1 MRTVFSKYACRRK
14 FAELMAYHILGDKN
28 GIKRFPV
35 VYQKRV
41 ADKIRRH
48 HRTSRP
54 GLDRFLDARRIHL
67 VDLFK
72 KMRLDEGSFL

>member
-1 MRTVFSKYACRRK
+1 MRTVLSKHPCRRK
-14 FAELMAYHILGDKN
+14 FAKLVAHHILGDKN
-28 GIKRFPV
+28 GIKRLPV

-41 ADKIRRH
+41 TDKVRRH
-48 HRTSRP
+48 HRASRP
-54 GLDRFLDARRIHL
+54 GLDRFLDARRVHL